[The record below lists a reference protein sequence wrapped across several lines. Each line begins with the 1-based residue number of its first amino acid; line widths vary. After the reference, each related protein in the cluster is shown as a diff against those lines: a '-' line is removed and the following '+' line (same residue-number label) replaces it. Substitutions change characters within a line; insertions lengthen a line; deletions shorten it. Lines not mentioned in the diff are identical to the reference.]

1 MRGAQQK
8 KSKRLK
14 RKSLVK
20 PTPPG
25 SRPLEK
31 IINQWARKIKD
42 FQDGSPRWHLGGLPP
57 GYRWPKCC
65 QPSSSER
72 RRRRRRRWQVDEAQV
87 NLCGKDDQVEALGAA
102 DGARRLDRPRRLARR
117 VEPEGSSH
125 SVAREWDDKRTA
137 RHSHLHTHSRTTPAP
152 PPARETIRGARI
164 FDL

>member
-57 GYRWPKCC
+57 GCSWPIKCC
-65 QPSSSER
+65 QPYPHQNVAISSSAMAGR
-72 RRRRRRRWQVDEAQV
+72 RSAGQSVKGRMTRSKRSVLPMALVALIALGGLQGAWSQKAQV
-87 NLCGKDDQVEALGAA
+87 TQLH
-102 DGARRLDRPRRLARR
+102 
-117 VEPEGSSH
+117 GSGTTN
-125 SVAREWDDKRTA
+125 VRQDT
-137 RHSHLHTHSRTTPAP
+137 HTYTTPAP